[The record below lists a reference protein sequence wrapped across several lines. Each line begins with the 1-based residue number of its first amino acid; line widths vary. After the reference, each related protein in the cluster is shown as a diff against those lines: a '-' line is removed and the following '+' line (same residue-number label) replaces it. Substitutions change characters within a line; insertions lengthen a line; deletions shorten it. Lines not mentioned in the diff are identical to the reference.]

1 MGVRTCKAMRA
12 TVREP
17 PVFGTRQHAY
27 ANLEADVN
35 VRGFLAVEVVL
46 ACQEEDG
53 RMATL

>member
-27 ANLEADVN
+27 ANVEADVN